1 MTLHAPRARA
11 VASQGATS
19 RDAGLNGGPGGGR
32 DSGHELGVL
41 GGLAA
46 LSLDALTSVAYG
58 PQAMIVILVL
68 AGGSALRWTVPLTI
82 VIAAI
87 LVILVFSYTQVIS
100 AHPEGG
106 GAYAVAKANLGR
118 PASLLAAA
126 SLVVDYVLTVAVS
139 LAVGAASLASV
150 FPALAH
156 HLLLVSLVALVI
168 LTTVNMFGIAA
179 SAKLLIVP
187 GALFVI
193 SILAVLVVAPF
204 HSKPVAVIGTYPG
217 PIVATKTVG
226 LLLLH
231 KAFAN
236 GCTAITGVEAIAN
249 GVPAF
254 RRPRVRAAQRTE
266 LALGVLL
273 GVMLIGLAVLIRAH
287 GVVPRGNVT
296 ILAQLTAG
304 TFGKGAVF
312 YVCNL
317 SVALA
322 LGLAA
327 NTSFGGLPVLMEL
340 LAKDNRLPHVFYLRA
355 ERPIY
360 RYGIVTL
367 ALAAALLLVV
377 VDAQTERLIPLFTIG
392 VFIGFTIS
400 QLGLVRLWL
409 SARPSRWRKGG
420 DQRPRGDTDR
430 DRSRG
435 GAADQVPGRRVG
447 CHDRDSA
454 ADRDVC
460 AHGGVL
466 RRGRLRTGAWEEPC
480 SSQETPECR
489 DRAGVGGRRVD
500 RPSHQ
505 RCALARREG
514 RRSVRRRR

>member
-1 MTLHAPRARA
+1 M
-11 VASQGATS
+11 
-19 RDAGLNGGPGGGR
+19 
-32 DSGHELGVL
+32 
-41 GGLAA
+41 
-46 LSLDALTSVAYG
+46 
-58 PQAMIVILVL
+58 
-68 AGGSALRWTVPLTI
+68 
-82 VIAAI
+82 
-87 LVILVFSYTQVIS
+87 
-100 AHPEGG
+100 
-106 GAYAVAKANLGR
+106 
-118 PASLLAAA
+118 
-126 SLVVDYVLTVAVS
+126 VDYVLTVAVS

-226 LLLLH
+226 LLLLL

-317 SVALA
+317 SV
-322 LGLAA
+322 G
-327 NTSFGGLPVLMEL
+327 SRSVWW
-340 LAKDNRLPHVFYLRA
+340 R
-355 ERPIY
+355 I
-360 RYGIVTL
+360 
-367 ALAAALLLVV
+367 
-377 VDAQTERLIPLFTIG
+377 
-392 VFIGFTIS
+392 
-400 QLGLVRLWL
+400 
-409 SARPSRWRKGG
+409 RPSAACRCRWSAWRTTTSCRMCSICGPSGRSTDTGSLRWRW
-420 DQRPRGDTDR
+420 
-430 DRSRG
+430 
-435 GAADQVPGRRVG
+435 
-447 CHDRDSA
+447 
-454 ADRDVC
+454 
-460 AHGGVL
+460 L
-466 RRGRLRTGAWEEPC
+466 RLCCW
-480 SSQETPECR
+480 SSSTP
-489 DRAGVGGRRVD
+489 
-500 RPSHQ
+500 RPS
-505 RCALARREG
+505 A
-514 RRSVRRRR
+514 